1 MHKLWHQTGVG
12 VVSLTEVVRYHL
24 REEGGRGGVIDTKE
38 SDCMQI
44 ELSKGFDL
52 VFG

>member
-24 REEGGRGGVIDTKE
+24 REGGGGVIDTKD

-44 ELSKGFDL
+44 ELSNGFDL